1 MMTVDE
7 GSSRLVKDFGP
18 HAHKKLKVTKAS
30 SLIKIQQEDTSA
42 ENLDKEKFLALDYHE
57 QLRHE
62 EVLWK
67 HKSHVD

>member
-1 MMTVDE
+1 MLT
-7 GSSRLVKDFGP
+7 
-18 HAHKKLKVTKAS
+18 KKLKVTKAS
-30 SLIKIQQEDTSA
+30 SLIKIQQGDTSA

-57 QLRHE
+57 QLKHE